1 MFYRA
6 NPNIHVN
13 RQQKPFGG
21 MTRKKFFI
29 ALIVWAVLTGVIWYI
44 QIPALSLFSPDI
56 LLWAAIFY
64 VLFKILQLGAIGELN
79 QPGSLAEILFS
90 KNQQPNTAA
99 KIFFW
104 LARITAVG
112 AFLWVFVSPII
123 CGPIFHAKEFAN
135 RIQIQNVEFEEIAEV
150 DFTKTPII
158 DRESTEV
165 LGDRVMGR
173 MPELVSQF
181 EVSDEYTQ
189 ISYRNSVYR
198 VTPLEYAGF
207 IKYLGNK
214 EQGIPAYILVNSVT
228 GEAELVKLKDLGLDG
243 MKYVP
248 SGYFNQNLY
257 RQLQIQ
263 YPTTIFG
270 SPSFEIDDEGH
281 PWYVCT
287 TYTYAGYLTKRQVT
301 GVVLFDPITGD
312 STKYSVDKAPTWVDR
327 IYPESLV
334 MQEVD
339 NNGSLKDGWLN
350 SKLGQKN
357 VTVTS
362 EGYNYL
368 EQNGDIYIYSGITSA
383 NGDSSNLGFVLV
395 NLRTHEAM
403 KIASAGANEYSA
415 MRSAEGE
422 VKNYGYN
429 STFPL
434 LVNVKGKPVYMMALK
449 DDNGLIKMYAM
460 VDATN
465 YQKVATIE
473 SDEGFETLKKKFIG
487 TKADED
493 EDSGETQTKDI
504 TVAEVQILIV
514 ENKSKCFITDDQG
527 NRYKLTVSAK
537 NEDVVA
543 FLKNGDT
550 VTIEYTPYEDVS
562 IIKTIAYP
570 QNEETDSES

>member
-1 MFYRA
+1 MFYRN
-6 NPNIHVN
+6 NPNVQIN
-13 RQQKPFGG
+13 RQPKPFTG
-21 MTRKKFFI
+21 MSRRHFFI
-29 ALIVWAVLTGVIWYI
+29 AILLWAVITAVVWYI
-44 QIPALSLFSPDI
+44 KIPALSLFSPDI
-56 LLWAAIFY
+56 LLWAAVFY
-64 VLFKILQLGAIGELN
+64 VLCKILQLGAIGTLN
-79 QPGSLAEILFS
+79 QPDSLMDLLFS
-90 KNQQPNTAA
+90 KSHLTNTLS
-99 KIFFW
+99 KVFFY
-104 LARITAVG
+104 LSRFIAIGAV
-112 AFLWVFVSPII
+112 LWVFISPIV
-123 CGPIFHAKEFAN
+123 CGPIFHAREFAN
-135 RIQIQNVEFEEIAEV
+135 RIQVQDVNFSEISEV

-165 LGDRVMGR
+165 LGDRVMGK

-257 RQLQIQ
+257 RQLQMQ

-301 GVVLFDPITGD
+301 GVVLFDPITGE
-312 STKYSVDKAPTWVDR
+312 STKYSVDQAPTWIDR

-334 MQEVD
+334 MQEVE

-357 VTVTS
+357 VMVPS
-362 EGYNYL
+362 DGYNYL
-368 EQNGDIYIYSGITSA
+368 EQDGDIYIYSGITSA

-403 KIASAGANEYSA
+403 KIASAGANESSA

-487 TKADED
+487 AKIDED
-493 EDSGETQTKDI
+493 DDTGESQTKDI
-504 TVAEVQILIV
+504 TVAEVQLLNV
-514 ENKSKCFITDDQG
+514 DAKSKCFITDEDG
-527 NRYKLTVSAK
+527 NRYKLTVSSK
-537 NEDVVA
+537 NEDIVA
-543 FLKNGDT
+543 FLKAGDT
-550 VTIEYTPYEDVS
+550 ITIEYTPYEDVS
-562 IIKTIAYP
+562 IIKTIS
-570 QNEETDSES
+570 NKHKSDSE